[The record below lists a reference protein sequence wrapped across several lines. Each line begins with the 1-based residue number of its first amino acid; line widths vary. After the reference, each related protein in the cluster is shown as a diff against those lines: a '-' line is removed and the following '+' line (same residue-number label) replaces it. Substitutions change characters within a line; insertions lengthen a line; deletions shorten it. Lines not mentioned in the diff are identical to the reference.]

1 MTATTPQEA
10 VTGWIIIG
18 TIGSFVC
25 ALACIASDHML
36 PWIAAWWRNRRR
48 TFKQLPGFSGG
59 ENRCRLSDECLLR
72 DGHENGCYEDSY
84 L

>member
-1 MTATTPQEA
+1 MTVPTPQEA

-25 ALACIASDHML
+25 ALACMMSDHML
-36 PWIAAWWRNRRR
+36 PWLSAWLTARWRDPWESRCAEDPECM
-48 TFKQLPGFSGG
+48 LPRGHSGSH
-59 ENRCRLSDECLLR
+59 LTDE
-72 DGHENGCYEDSY
+72 Y